1 MGEHYEEMRELN
13 NWDEADRYY
22 EMLKDKKDDWFDTH
36 VEVIGLS
43 KKSNKAI
50 KGYIKEQ
57 LEDQIISAC
66 CGSKIVLNDIC
77 DKCGE
82 HI

>member
-1 MGEHYEEMRELN
+1 MSKMGEHYEEMRELN

-22 EMLKDKKDDWFDTH
+22 EMLKDKKENPMKYDLTL
-36 VEVIGLS
+36 EER
-43 KKSNKAI
+43 NTA
-50 KGYIKEQ
+50 IKEQ